1 MNNGCQNIRFIASAG
16 TGKTHQVVSLYQA
29 LLLGRPYPPD
39 NTSLPGVTA
48 GAIFDGASRIP
59 PDRILMLTF
68 TRNAAAEMRSRV
80 TEAIE
85 KELATG
91 DPNDEAFCWSLLR
104 RLSGATIS
112 TIHSFAQQLLARHT
126 LELGLSPTLTVLE
139 EAEAAL
145 LRSEAAQTALRRA
158 LCNDHSA
165 YVHDLEKLCEGH
177 GVAQIEQAMLQ
188 IISKCATWGIDLENS
203 DPAALVLKPT
213 EPRLQDL
220 KALLEPLQ
228 LKANAAGGNA
238 INAMASELRAT
249 IRNLEAT
256 PSSISE
262 TETIATKARPA
273 RPLALHNSGETIVNI
288 HEGPPASAPE
298 VVFQQAQKPEKIAL
312 AAQKLIPLT
321 QKAWGKTE
329 DVKALRASIQAT
341 LISMAS
347 YSKRQ
352 EAARLLISFITVAK
366 DCARGIRARKSEQGV
381 LDFDDLLLRARD
393 LIQRNPGAVPAT
405 EVIIVDEAQD
415 NSRLQNEL
423 IRLVQ
428 EASQASVAAC
438 GDTKQTIYSWRGAD
452 PEGLV
457 HLGKL
462 LKLNPIPLRTSY
474 RSQLGILEWVN
485 DIFAGVVMG
494 PELYGESE
502 ELLPCPAAKSSQG
515 PAVECLLPDWE
526 MLPSPRDQITIPGK
540 KTKTG
545 ASSSNACTRIAIKK
559 SDIKKLAAE
568 CPASGATDWEQVA
581 AHTEQSLALEAR
593 AVARRIRLLTSPTS
607 TGNWHPPRVWDS
619 TTQQWIA
626 PCGQPYRFRDILI
639 LLRATQRQD
648 LYEQAL
654 QEEHIPFTTDGAG
667 RGFFLRQEVQD
678 VSNLLSWLAFPLDRQ
693 TLLALLRSPFCALS
707 DNAVAILSAYGAD
720 PSMRSIVTADG
731 EAAQRIADDL
741 SARSFPDDAAA
752 FLRASTLLRR
762 LSWLAGRVS
771 AVDLV
776 REAVRLAGY
785 DAILAG
791 TFHGVQRLA
800 NLQKLLSWIQE
811 LERSENLDLQA
822 VATRLALEISDGR
835 EAPDAAVLDPDD
847 DSVRINTIHAAK
859 GLSSPIVI
867 VPDLRRMPRN
877 DSSWIHVIRGDKEQ
891 CSTLAARLKFYNA
904 DDTLEEKVDSE
915 GFAEEVERNKLARDQ
930 ESRRLFYV
938 AATRARDL
946 LIFTSE
952 NPNIS
957 SDETWRSWINRH
969 LAACD
974 FKPELVR
981 LRAYSEIESAWQ
993 ALGTTLPDKPL
1004 VTSEQLSRCR
1014 VPSDTNPV
1022 SEHYRFPVTALV
1034 RPMPQ
1039 IRLATVNISQK
1050 SMNNGESPA
1059 EAEMSI
1065 DSDDAPAFS
1074 KARLGTLA
1082 HQILE
1087 TLDYYSSQPLSRQ
1100 IAQAA
1105 ELDEL
1110 SQPDQKTITTSITA
1124 AATIIAKFLIDV
1136 KPENL
1141 IRELPFVARFEH
1153 DRTQVIVDGKVDL
1166 LYFKEGAWHILD
1178 YKFSSHGAGELVER
1192 YAFQLAVYRDA
1203 LSSLDTDGLHRIP
1216 RFATDLKIPVP
1227 FTLTLLGITPEG
1239 VCNVMDV
1246 THQNRDD
1253 IAAHLISAA
1262 RGLSS
1267 Q

>member
-1 MNNGCQNIRFIASAG
+1 MSKGCQNIRFIASAG

-39 NTSLPGVTA
+39 DTSLPGVTA

-59 PDRILMLTF
+59 PDRLLMLTF

-91 DPNDEAFCWSLLR
+91 DPDNEAFCWSLLR

-158 LCNDHSA
+158 LSNDHTA

-177 GVAQIEQAMLQ
+177 GVAQIEQAMIQ
-188 IISKCATWGIDLENS
+188 TISKCATWGIDLENS
-203 DPAALVLKPT
+203 HPATLVLHPA
-213 EPRLQDL
+213 EPQLSNLQDL
-220 KALLEPLQ
+220 LKPIQ
-228 LKANAAGGNA
+228 LKAGAVSGNS
-238 INAMASELRAT
+238 IKTMASEMQAS
-249 IRNLEAT
+249 IRLLGPT
-256 PSSISE
+256 PS
-262 TETIATKARPA
+262 
-273 RPLALHNSGETIVNI
+273 
-288 HEGPPASAPE
+288 PE
-298 VVFQQAQKPEKIAL
+298 AVAE
-312 AAQKLIPLT
+312 AAKKLIAFT
-321 QKAWGKTE
+321 KTTWGKSD
-329 DVKALRASIQAT
+329 DVKDMRESVKAT
-341 LISMAS
+341 LIQLAS
-347 YSKRQ
+347 YAQRK
-352 EAARLLISFITVAK
+352 EAARLLISFITLAQE
-366 DCARGIRARKSEQGV
+366 CAQRIRARKSEQGV
-381 LDFDDLLLRARD
+381 LDFDDLLFQARD
-393 LIQRNPGAVPAT
+393 LILRNPGAVPAT
-405 EVIIVDEAQD
+405 DVIIVDEAQD

-423 IRLVQ
+423 IQLVQ
-428 EASQASVAAC
+428 ESSQASMAAC

-462 LKLNPIPLRTSY
+462 LKLKPIPLRTSY

-494 PELYGESE
+494 TELYGEAE
-502 ELLPCPAAKSSQG
+502 ELLPCPAAKSSHG

-526 MLPSPRDQITIPGK
+526 MLPSPKDQITIPGK
-540 KTKTG
+540 KSKTG
-545 ASSSNACTRIAIKK
+545 EPSNNTCARITIKK
-559 SDIKKLAAE
+559 GDVRKLAEEGSTSA
-568 CPASGATDWEQVA
+568 ATDWKEVA
-581 AHTEQSLALEAR
+581 TQTEQALALEAR
-593 AVARRIRLLTSPTS
+593 AVARRIRLLTSPTKQ
-607 TGNWHPPRVWDS
+607 GNWHPPRVWDYA
-619 TTQQWIA
+619 TQAWIA
-626 PCGQPYRFRDILI
+626 PRGQPYRFRDILI

-654 QEEHIPFTTDGAG
+654 QEENIPFTTDGAG
-667 RGFFLRQEVQD
+667 RGFFMRQEVQD

-693 TLLALLRSPFCALS
+693 SLLALLRSPFCALS
-707 DNAVAILSAYGAD
+707 DNAVAVLSAYVTD
-720 PSMRSIVTADG
+720 PSMRSIVTAWG
-731 EAAQRIADDL
+731 NAVKIIAADL
-741 SARSFPDDAAA
+741 TTRSFPDDAAA
-752 FLRASTLLRR
+752 YLRASTLLRR

-822 VATRLALEISDGR
+822 VATRLTKEISEGR

-847 DSVRINTIHAAK
+847 DSVRINTVHAAK
-859 GLSSPIVI
+859 GLSSPVVI

-969 LAACD
+969 LVACD

-1004 VTSEQLSRCR
+1004 VTPSQLAQCT
-1014 VPSDTNPV
+1014 VPAETKPIK
-1022 SEHYRFPVTALV
+1022 ECYRFPVTALAH
-1034 RPMPQ
+1034 PIPY
-1039 IRLATVNISQK
+1039 IRLATVSVSPK
-1050 SMNNGESPA
+1050 SMDSGEFPT
-1059 EAEMSI
+1059 EADNPIS
-1065 DSDDAPAFS
+1065 SDEVTTFS
-1074 KARLGTLA
+1074 KAQLGTRA

-1087 TLDYYSSQPLSRQ
+1087 NLNYTSGIPLPRQ
-1100 IAQAA
+1100 IEQAL
-1105 ELDEL
+1105 ELEALPEADRHAIL
-1110 SQPDQKTITTSITA
+1110 TPVTA
-1124 AATIIAKFLIDV
+1124 AATSIARLLNGV
-1136 KPENL
+1136 KPEHL
-1141 IRELPFVARFEH
+1141 IRELPFAARFDH
-1153 DRTQVIVDGKVDL
+1153 DGAQVIVDGKVDL
-1166 LYFKEGAWHILD
+1166 IFFKDGTWHILD
-1178 YKFSSHGAGELVER
+1178 YKFSTHNARELEDR
-1192 YAFQLAVYRDA
+1192 YALQLAIYRDA
-1203 LSSLDTDGLHRIP
+1203 LSNPDSDGVRRIP
-1216 RFATDLKIPVP
+1216 RFETDIITPAP
-1227 FTLTLLGITPEG
+1227 ITLTLLGITPTG
-1239 VCNVMDV
+1239 NCTVVDV
-1246 THQNRDD
+1246 TDLAPID
-1253 IAAHLISAA
+1253 IAAHLVNAA
-1262 RGLSS
+1262 RLLSRVVPG
-1267 Q
+1267 

>member
-1 MNNGCQNIRFIASAG
+1 MSKGCQNIRFIASAG

-39 NTSLPGVTA
+39 DTSLPGVTA

-68 TRNAAAEMRSRV
+68 TRNAAAEMRARV

-91 DPNDEAFCWSLLR
+91 DPDNEAFCWSLLR

-139 EAEAAL
+139 EAEAEL

-158 LCNDHSA
+158 LSNDHSA

-177 GVAQIEQAMLQ
+177 GVAQIEQAMIQ
-188 IISKCATWGIDLENS
+188 TISKCATWGIDLENS
-203 DPAALVLKPT
+203 HPAALVLHPA
-213 EPRLQDL
+213 EPQLSDLQ
-220 KALLEPLQ
+220 ALLKPIQ
-228 LKANAAGGNA
+228 LKAGAVSGNS
-238 INAMASELRAT
+238 IKTMASEMQAS
-249 IRNLEAT
+249 IRLLGPT
-256 PSSISE
+256 PS
-262 TETIATKARPA
+262 
-273 RPLALHNSGETIVNI
+273 
-288 HEGPPASAPE
+288 PE
-298 VVFQQAQKPEKIAL
+298 AVAE
-312 AAQKLIPLT
+312 AAKKLIAFT
-321 QKAWGKTE
+321 KTTWGKSD
-329 DVKALRASIQAT
+329 DVKNMRESVKAT
-341 LISMAS
+341 LIQLAS
-347 YSKRQ
+347 YAQRI
-352 EAARLLISFITVAK
+352 EAARLLISFITLAQE
-366 DCARGIRARKSEQGV
+366 CAQRIRARKSEQGV
-381 LDFDDLLLRARD
+381 LDFDDLLFQARD
-393 LIQRNPGAVPAT
+393 LILRNPGAVPAT
-405 EVIIVDEAQD
+405 DVIIVDEAQD

-423 IRLVQ
+423 IQLVQ
-428 EASQASVAAC
+428 ESSQASMAAC

-452 PEGLV
+452 PEGLI

-462 LKLNPIPLRTSY
+462 LKLKPIPLRTSY

-494 PELYGESE
+494 TELYGEAE
-502 ELLPCPAAKSSQG
+502 ELLPCPAAKSSHG
-515 PAVECLLPDWE
+515 PAVEYLLPDWE
-526 MLPSPRDQITIPGK
+526 MLPSPKDQITIPGK
-540 KTKTG
+540 KSKTG
-545 ASSSNACTRIAIKK
+545 EPSNNTCARITIKK
-559 SDIKKLAAE
+559 GDVRKLAEEGSTSA
-568 CPASGATDWEQVA
+568 ATDWKEVA
-581 AHTEQSLALEAR
+581 TQTEQALALEAR
-593 AVARRIRLLTSPTS
+593 AVARRIRLLTSPTRQ
-607 TGNWHPPRVWDS
+607 GNWHPPRVWDS
-619 TTQQWIA
+619 ATQAWIA
-626 PCGQPYRFRDILI
+626 PRGQPYRFRDILI

-654 QEEHIPFTTDGAG
+654 QEENIPFTTDGAG
-667 RGFFLRQEVQD
+667 RGFFIRQEVQD

-693 TLLALLRSPFCALS
+693 SLLALLRSPFCVLS

-822 VATRLALEISDGR
+822 VATRLAKEISEGR

-847 DSVRINTIHAAK
+847 DSVRINTVHAAK
-859 GLSSPIVI
+859 GLSSPVVI

-915 GFAEEVERNKLARDQ
+915 GFAEEIERNKLARDQ

-1239 VCNVMDV
+1239 ICNVMDV

>member
-1 MNNGCQNIRFIASAG
+1 MSKGCQNIRFIASAG

-39 NTSLPGVTA
+39 DTSLPGVTA

-68 TRNAAAEMRSRV
+68 TRNAAAEMRARV

-91 DPNDEAFCWSLLR
+91 DPDNEAFCWSLLR

-139 EAEAAL
+139 EAEAEL

-158 LCNDHSA
+158 LSNDHSA

-177 GVAQIEQAMLQ
+177 GVAQIEQAMIQ
-188 IISKCATWGIDLENS
+188 TISKCATWGIDLENS
-203 DPAALVLKPT
+203 HPAALVLHPA
-213 EPRLQDL
+213 EPQLSDLQ
-220 KALLEPLQ
+220 ALLKPIQ
-228 LKANAAGGNA
+228 LKAGAVSGNS
-238 INAMASELRAT
+238 IKTMASEMQAS
-249 IRNLEAT
+249 IRLLGPT
-256 PSSISE
+256 PS
-262 TETIATKARPA
+262 
-273 RPLALHNSGETIVNI
+273 
-288 HEGPPASAPE
+288 PE
-298 VVFQQAQKPEKIAL
+298 AVAE
-312 AAQKLIPLT
+312 AAKKLIAFT
-321 QKAWGKTE
+321 KTTWGKSD
-329 DVKALRASIQAT
+329 DVKNMRESVKAT
-341 LISMAS
+341 LIQLAS
-347 YSKRQ
+347 YAQRI
-352 EAARLLISFITVAK
+352 EAARLLISFITLAQE
-366 DCARGIRARKSEQGV
+366 CAQRIRARKSEQGV
-381 LDFDDLLLRARD
+381 LDFDDLLFQARD
-393 LIQRNPGAVPAT
+393 LILRNPGAVPAT
-405 EVIIVDEAQD
+405 DVIIVDEAQD

-423 IRLVQ
+423 IQLVQ
-428 EASQASVAAC
+428 ESSQASMAAC

-452 PEGLV
+452 PEGLI

-462 LKLNPIPLRTSY
+462 LKLKPIPLRTSY

-494 PELYGESE
+494 TELYGEAE
-502 ELLPCPAAKSSQG
+502 ELLPCPAAKSSHG
-515 PAVECLLPDWE
+515 PAVEYLLPDWE
-526 MLPSPRDQITIPGK
+526 MLPSPKDQITIPGK
-540 KTKTG
+540 KSKTG
-545 ASSSNACTRIAIKK
+545 EPSNNTCARITIKK
-559 SDIKKLAAE
+559 GDVRKLAEEGSTSA
-568 CPASGATDWEQVA
+568 ATDWKEVA
-581 AHTEQSLALEAR
+581 TQTEQALALEAR
-593 AVARRIRLLTSPTS
+593 AVARRIRLLTSPTRQ
-607 TGNWHPPRVWDS
+607 GNWHPPRVWDS
-619 TTQQWIA
+619 ATQAWIA
-626 PCGQPYRFRDILI
+626 PRGQPYRFRDILI

-654 QEEHIPFTTDGAG
+654 QEENIPFTTDGAG
-667 RGFFLRQEVQD
+667 RGFFIRQEVQD

-693 TLLALLRSPFCALS
+693 SLLALLRSPFCVLS

-720 PSMRSIVTADG
+720 PSMRSLVTADG

-822 VATRLALEISDGR
+822 VATRLAKEISEGR

-847 DSVRINTIHAAK
+847 DSVRINTVHAAK
-859 GLSSPIVI
+859 GLSSPVVI

-915 GFAEEVERNKLARDQ
+915 GFAEEIERNKLARDQ

-1239 VCNVMDV
+1239 ICNVMDV

>member
-1 MNNGCQNIRFIASAG
+1 MSKGCQNIRFIASAG

-39 NTSLPGVTA
+39 DTSLPGVTA

-68 TRNAAAEMRSRV
+68 TRNAAAEMRARV

-91 DPNDEAFCWSLLR
+91 DPDNEAFCWSLLR

-139 EAEAAL
+139 EAEAEL

-158 LCNDHSA
+158 LSNDHSA

-177 GVAQIEQAMLQ
+177 GVAQIEQAMIQ
-188 IISKCATWGIDLENS
+188 TISKCATWGIDLENS
-203 DPAALVLKPT
+203 HPAALVLHPA
-213 EPRLQDL
+213 EPQLSDLQ
-220 KALLEPLQ
+220 ALLKPIQ
-228 LKANAAGGNA
+228 LKAGAVSGNS
-238 INAMASELRAT
+238 IKTMASEMQAS
-249 IRNLEAT
+249 IRLLGPT
-256 PSSISE
+256 PS
-262 TETIATKARPA
+262 
-273 RPLALHNSGETIVNI
+273 
-288 HEGPPASAPE
+288 PE
-298 VVFQQAQKPEKIAL
+298 AVAE
-312 AAQKLIPLT
+312 AAKKLIAFT
-321 QKAWGKTE
+321 KTTWGKSD
-329 DVKALRASIQAT
+329 DVKNMRESVKAT
-341 LISMAS
+341 LIQLAS
-347 YSKRQ
+347 YAQRI
-352 EAARLLISFITVAK
+352 EAARLLISFITLAQE
-366 DCARGIRARKSEQGV
+366 CAQRIRARKSEQGV
-381 LDFDDLLLRARD
+381 LDFDDLLFQARD
-393 LIQRNPGAVPAT
+393 LILRNPGAVPAT
-405 EVIIVDEAQD
+405 DVIIVDEAQD

-423 IRLVQ
+423 IQLVQ
-428 EASQASVAAC
+428 ESSQASMAAC

-452 PEGLV
+452 PEGLI

-462 LKLNPIPLRTSY
+462 LKLKPIPLRTSY

-494 PELYGESE
+494 TELYGEAE
-502 ELLPCPAAKSSQG
+502 ELLPCPAAKSSHG
-515 PAVECLLPDWE
+515 PAVEYLLPDWE
-526 MLPSPRDQITIPGK
+526 MLPSPKDQITIPGK
-540 KTKTG
+540 KSKTG
-545 ASSSNACTRIAIKK
+545 EPSNNTCARITIKK
-559 SDIKKLAAE
+559 GDVRKLAEEGSTSA
-568 CPASGATDWEQVA
+568 ATDWKEVA
-581 AHTEQSLALEAR
+581 TQTEQALALEAR
-593 AVARRIRLLTSPTS
+593 AVARRIRLLTSPTRQ
-607 TGNWHPPRVWDS
+607 GNWHPPRVWDS
-619 TTQQWIA
+619 ATQAWIA
-626 PCGQPYRFRDILI
+626 PRGQPYRFRDILI

-654 QEEHIPFTTDGAG
+654 QEENIPFTTDGAG
-667 RGFFLRQEVQD
+667 RGFFIRQEVQD

-693 TLLALLRSPFCALS
+693 SLLALLRSPFCVLS

-720 PSMRSIVTADG
+720 PSMRSLVTADG

-822 VATRLALEISDGR
+822 VATRLAKEISEGR

-847 DSVRINTIHAAK
+847 DSVRINTVHAAK
-859 GLSSPIVI
+859 GLSSPVVI

-1178 YKFSSHGAGELVER
+1178 YKFSSHGAGELVEH

-1239 VCNVMDV
+1239 ICNVMDV

-1262 RGLSS
+1262 RDLSS